1 MLTIAH
7 RLHTVLNSD
16 KILVIDAGTVVEFDH
31 PHKLLQNING
41 FFYGMVQQT
50 GMTTARLLHHIA
62 SEVLII
68 VIRLVFIKQ
77 STI

>member
-16 KILVIDAGTVVEFDH
+16 KILVMDAGIVVEYDH
-31 PHKLLQNING
+31 PHNLLQNKNG

-62 SEVLII
+62 SEVLTII
-68 VIRLVFIKQ
+68 VFVL
-77 STI
+77 SL